1 MLFFTADLILQSVN
15 QCSEVDSDCMLLQC
29 ELVILF
35 AHLFNIDQ
43 AFSDGGFCT
52 NAHLL
57 KHVVLLKPEVVQTG
71 FVVSVPLYTVKAMS
85 ELLKPPGTESKQ
97 ARRIEHNKTSA
108 HFFCLIFRVN
118 LNEYSLG
125 GITLN

>member
-1 MLFFTADLILQSVN
+1 MIVCFCSVSSSF
-15 QCSEVDSDCMLLQC
+15 QYY
-29 ELVILF
+29 
-35 AHLFNIDQ
+35 Q

-57 KHVVLLKPEVVQTG
+57 KHVVLLKPEVMQTA
-71 FVVSVPLYTVKAMS
+71 FVVLVLVVPLYTVKAMS

-97 ARRIEHNKTSA
+97 TRRIEHNKTSA
-108 HFFCLIFRVN
+108 YFCLIFCVN